1 MGTNRKDPA
10 TVERVRGGVQCRTP
24 WAGQA
29 GVPLPSYPRVMHDRR
44 FDPNLPLPPA
54 PKPWVGSEMPT
65 PRPGIPYHLTD
76 MIEAEPALAE
86 RVLNRLS
93 GPGPARDLAL
103 VIRTAASAGRP
114 IIVVGCGTSEHGA
127 VAVAEILR
135 DAHRVLG
142 LPSELGVG
150 GSPIAVQAFEGGL
163 EPALGRSGAVV
174 IGVSHEGGTQA
185 TYRAMSAARDS
196 GSTVAMITAAA
207 GSPGGVFAD
216 ITVAT
221 DEMDQSWC
229 HTIGYLSPILA
240 GIAVAGHLTGSL
252 VAPADARNLMGAAL
266 AAGTTAALAGMAE
279 RLSGRRHLVM
289 IGSGIDRV
297 AARELTLKVEEGA
310 QIPSA
315 MRDLETMLHGHL
327 AGTGS
332 DTGLV
337 MILADASARGP
348 RTARALGL
356 LRACR
361 ELGIT
366 VGLIASTGVA
376 GEIDVDLTPAGR
388 ALIPDGAGFDG
399 AAAAL
404 IGTAIPLQRLAEQ
417 LAVRRGVNPDA
428 IRRDDPR
435 YLAAMDAAG

>member
-1 MGTNRKDPA
+1 
-10 TVERVRGGVQCRTP
+10 
-24 WAGQA
+24 
-29 GVPLPSYPRVMHDRR
+29 MHDRR
-44 FDPNLPLPPA
+44 LDPNLPLPPA
-54 PKPWVGSEMPT
+54 PDPWVGSEMPS
-65 PRPGIPYHLTD
+65 PRSGVPYHLTE

-86 RVLNRLS
+86 RVLTRLA
-93 GPGPARDLAL
+93 GPGPALDLAIA
-103 VIRTAASAGRP
+103 IRAAAGAGRP

-135 DAHRVLG
+135 DAHRAIG

-150 GSPIAVQAFEGGL
+150 GSPIAAQAFEGGL
-163 EPALGRSGAVV
+163 EPALGGPGAVV
-174 IGVSHEGGTQA
+174 IGVSHEGGTKA
-185 TYRAMSAARDS
+185 TYRAMSAARET

-216 ITVAT
+216 IAVAT
-221 DEMDQSWC
+221 EEMDQSWC
-229 HTIGYLSPILA
+229 HTVGYLSPILV
-240 GIAVAGHLTGSL
+240 GIAVAGHLTGAS
-252 VAPADARNLMGAAL
+252 VVPADARNLLGAGL

-279 RLSGRRHLVM
+279 RLSGRQHLVM
-289 IGSGIDRV
+289 IGSGIDRI

-310 QIPSA
+310 QIPSS

-327 AGTGS
+327 AGTGA

-337 MILADASARGP
+337 LILADAAARGP

-361 ELGIT
+361 ELGIS
-366 VGLIASTGVA
+366 VGLIGSAVVA

-388 ALIPDGAGFDG
+388 ALIPDEAGFDG

-417 LAVRRGVNPDA
+417 LAIQRGVNPDA

-435 YLAAMDAAG
+435 YLAAVDAAG

>member
-1 MGTNRKDPA
+1 M
-10 TVERVRGGVQCRTP
+10 
-24 WAGQA
+24 
-29 GVPLPSYPRVMHDRR
+29 PS
-44 FDPNLPLPPA
+44 L
-54 PKPWVGSEMPT
+54 
-65 PRPGIPYHLTD
+65 RPGVPYHLTE

-86 RVLNRLS
+86 RVLTRLA
-93 GPGPARDLAL
+93 GPGPALDLATA
-103 VIRTAASAGRP
+103 IRTAASAGRP

-135 DAHRVLG
+135 DAHRAIG

-163 EPALGRSGAVV
+163 EPSLGGPGAVV

-185 TYRAMSAARDS
+185 TYRAMSAARET
-196 GSTVAMITAAA
+196 GSTVALITAAP

-216 ITVAT
+216 ITVT
-221 DEMDQSWC
+221 TEEMDQSWC

-240 GIAVAGHLTGSL
+240 GIAIAGHLTGAP
-252 VAPADARNLMGAAL
+252 VRPADARNLLGASL
-266 AAGTTAALAGMAE
+266 AAGTTAALAGMAQQ
-279 RLSGRRHLVM
+279 LSERRHLVM
-289 IGSGIDRV
+289 IGSGIDRI

-310 QIPSA
+310 QIPSS

-327 AGTGS
+327 AGTGA

-337 MILADASARGP
+337 LILADAAARGP

-361 ELGIT
+361 ELGIS
-366 VGLIASTGVA
+366 VGLIGSAVVA

-388 ALIPDGAGFDG
+388 ALIPDEAGFDG
-399 AAAAL
+399 AGAAL

-417 LAVRRGVNPDA
+417 LAVQRGVNPDA

-435 YLAAMDAAG
+435 YLAAADAAG

>member
-1 MGTNRKDPA
+1 M
-10 TVERVRGGVQCRTP
+10 P
-24 WAGQA
+24 W
-29 GVPLPSYPRVMHDRR
+29 PSYPRVMHDLRL
-44 FDPNLPLPPA
+44 DANLPLPSA
-54 PKPWVGSEMPT
+54 PEPWVGSEMPT
-65 PRPGIPYHLTD
+65 PRPGVPYHLTE
-76 MIEAEPALAE
+76 MIAAEPALAE

-93 GPGPARDLAL
+93 GPGPAAELANA
-103 VIRTAASAGRP
+103 IRTAAGAGRP

-127 VAVAEILR
+127 VAVAEVLR

-163 EPALGRSGAVV
+163 ESALGGTGGVV

-185 TYRAMSAARDS
+185 TYRAMSAARET

-207 GSPGGVFAD
+207 GSPGGIFAD
-216 ITVAT
+216 ITVTT

-229 HTIGYLSPILA
+229 HTVGYLSPILA
-240 GIAVAGHLTGSL
+240 GIAVAGHLTGTPI
-252 VAPADARNLMGAAL
+252 APAEARNLLGAGL
-266 AAGTTAALAGMAE
+266 APSTTAALAGMAE
-279 RLSGRRHLVM
+279 RLSERRHLVM
-289 IGSGIDRV
+289 IGSGIDRI

-337 MILADASARGP
+337 LILADAAARGP

-356 LRACR
+356 LRACH

-366 VGLIASTGVA
+366 VGLIGSAVVA

-388 ALIPDGAGFDG
+388 ALIPDGVGFDG

-417 LAVRRGVNPDA
+417 LAVQRGVNPDA
-428 IRRDDPR
+428 IRRDDPH
-435 YLAAMDAAG
+435 YLAAVDAAG

>member
-1 MGTNRKDPA
+1 
-10 TVERVRGGVQCRTP
+10 
-24 WAGQA
+24 
-29 GVPLPSYPRVMHDRR
+29 MHDRR
-44 FDPNLPLPPA
+44 LDANLKLPPA
-54 PKPWVGSEMPT
+54 PDPWVGSEMPS
-65 PRPGIPYHLTD
+65 PRPGVPYHLTE

-86 RVLNRLS
+86 RVLTRLA
-93 GPGPARDLAL
+93 GPGPALAL
-103 VIRTAASAGRP
+103 ATAIRTAARAGRP

-135 DAHRVLG
+135 DANRVLG

-163 EPALGRSGAVV
+163 EPTLGGVGAIV
-174 IGVSHEGGTQA
+174 IGVSHEGGTRA
-185 TYRAMSAARDS
+185 TYRAMSAARET

-207 GSPGGVFAD
+207 GSPGGMFAD
-216 ITVAT
+216 ITITT

-240 GIAVAGHLTGSL
+240 GIAVAGHITGTP
-252 VAPADARNLMGAAL
+252 VAPADARKHLSASL

-279 RLSGRRHLVM
+279 QLSGRRHLVM
-289 IGSGIDRV
+289 IGSGIDRI

-310 QIPSA
+310 QIPSS

-337 MILADASARGP
+337 LILADAAGRGP

-361 ELGIT
+361 ELGIS
-366 VGLIASTGVA
+366 VGLIGSAVVA
-376 GEIDVDLTPAGR
+376 GEIDIDLTPAGR
-388 ALIPDGAGFDG
+388 ALIPDEAGFDG

-417 LAVRRGVNPDA
+417 LAVQRGVNPDA

-435 YLAAMDAAG
+435 YLAAADAAG